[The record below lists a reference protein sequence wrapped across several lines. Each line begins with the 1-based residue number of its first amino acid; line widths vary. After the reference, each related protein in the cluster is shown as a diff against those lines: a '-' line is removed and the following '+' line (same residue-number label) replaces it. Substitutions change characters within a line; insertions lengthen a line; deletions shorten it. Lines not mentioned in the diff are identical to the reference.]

1 MSRRSSLAV
10 LIACSALLAAL
21 GVGADSTATI
31 GSSAAGYSGVL
42 MLNQAAGELHQQVNA
57 RAVSPGTDPSIRVEQ
72 QLGALPQA
80 LGTDDMRAG
89 IHGNAF
95 SGGSG
100 VLGVNQGAGAA
111 NQQINSFRVGAGV
124 RPESLDDSGLAQAT
138 AGSSYPSAAG
148 PHGAGER
155 QVEIDDQAFADSR
168 GVVQLNQ
175 AAGVGNRMVN
185 NLGIRILE

>member
-1 MSRRSSLAV
+1 MPGLSLRGRTRPSASSSSSVRCRRHWVRMTCAPV
-10 LIACSALLAAL
+10 F
-21 GVGADSTATI
+21 
-31 GSSAAGYSGVL
+31 
-42 MLNQAAGELHQQVNA
+42 
-57 RAVSPGTDPSIRVEQ
+57 
-72 QLGALPQA
+72 
-80 LGTDDMRAG
+80 MRAG